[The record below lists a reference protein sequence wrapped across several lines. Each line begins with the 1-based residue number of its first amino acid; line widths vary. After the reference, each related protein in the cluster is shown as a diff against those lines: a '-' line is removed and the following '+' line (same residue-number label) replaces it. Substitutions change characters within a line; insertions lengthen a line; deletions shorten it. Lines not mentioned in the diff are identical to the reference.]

1 MAFRAEE
8 LTTKIFPIGF
18 ACPED
23 TVGKCLHRSRKPCPE
38 NTRVPCPENTR
49 VPCPENT
56 RRPCPEDSRRPC
68 QGPTRPGT
76 PCPEDTVPTHQRESA
91 GRRGEALSLLQQQLR
106 ERLERGMQ
114 V

>member
-8 LTTKIFPIGF
+8 LTTKVFPIGF

-38 NTRVPCPENTR
+38 NTRVPCPG
-49 VPCPENT
+49 
-56 RRPCPEDSRRPC
+56 DSRRPC
-68 QGPTRPGT
+68 QGPTRPDL
-76 PCPEDTVPTHQRESA
+76 PCPEDTVPTHRRESA
-91 GRRGEALSLLQQQLR
+91 GRGGEALTLLQRQLR
-106 ERLERGMQ
+106 ERLEQGMR